1 MDYNYSYNSWI
12 QFRFGNNARYA
23 ISNYTITSANDEQ
36 SRDPRNW
43 TLYGTN
49 AVNPVFPQGYTELD
63 KQSEVVFPDRLHKL
77 SFSFRNSTEYSTY
90 RLVITG
96 NYGNG
101 TPTTIQLA
109 EIELFG
115 PKCSGCRTSAEAERG
130 SETLALKVHPNP
142 ASTEVTLDLSGFA
155 QESVVQVK
163 MSDVSGKLF
172 VGKQVQLGEGVR
184 KVTLPVSHLP
194 QGLFF
199 VSVQGSKTAKTGKL
213 VITK

>member
-1 MDYNYSYNSWI
+1 
-12 QFRFGNNARYA
+12 
-23 ISNYTITSANDEQ
+23 
-36 SRDPRNW
+36 
-43 TLYGTN
+43 
-49 AVNPVFPQGYTELD
+49 
-63 KQSEVVFPDRLHKL
+63 
-77 SFSFRNSTEYSTY
+77 
-90 RLVITG
+90 VITG